1 MWLSRAFNHALAV
14 ADRARAVNLFAAITA
29 QRVTDVQ
36 VADLSIVGPDAR
48 SSKWW
53 DYTFSGIHL
62 VECKRVRIA
71 NVSVLHWPSDGIS
84 VQRGSDVQVTHC
96 QVHDCRGHGF
106 HPGSG
111 LGESIW
117 SGNIGKNNGGDGF
130 YFCARVHHCVCS
142 ENVFTGNGQSGIGG
156 VGSGGDHHNVI
167 AANVCGHNQQWGI
180 NAYEGNEHVIT
191 GNICLSNSRK
201 KRGAFGG
208 IRLHDVR
215 HTLVQANRCGDDQ
228 KRPTQTRGIAET
240 GDSDHNL
247 ISANLCTGMK
257 QPVAVTGRHSL
268 AEANLV

>member
-1 MWLSRAFNHALAV
+1 MLSARFNHALAV
-14 ADRARAVNLFAAITA
+14 GDRARAVNLFAAITA
-29 QRVTDVQ
+29 EGQTDLQ

-53 DYTFSGIHL
+53 DYTFSGVHFSS
-62 VECKRVRIA
+62 CRHVRIA
-71 NVSVLHWPSDGIS
+71 NVTVSRWPSDGIS

-96 QVHDCRGHGF
+96 RVVDCRGHGF

-117 SGNIGKNNGGDGF
+117 SGNIAKGNGGDGF

-142 ENVFTGNGQSGIGG
+142 DNVFSENGQSGIGG

-167 AANVCGHNQQWGI
+167 SNNVCAYNQQWGI
-180 NAYEGNEHVIT
+180 DAFEGDEQVIT

-201 KRGAFGG
+201 KRGAYGG
-208 IRLHDVR
+208 IRLHDMQ
-215 HTLVQANRCGDDQ
+215 HTLVAANRCGDDQ
-228 KRPTQTRGIAET
+228 KRPTQTRGIAES

-247 ISANLCTGMK
+247 VSANLCTGM
-257 QPVAVTGRHSL
+257 QQAVTVTGPGSL
-268 AEANLV
+268 SETNLV